1 MNPNKTLA
9 ATLIAAQMLAPLAA
23 VMSPGASAQA
33 AASAPATEN
42 VAVVLA
48 PPFINAQ
55 SYLVVEATSGQVIAE
70 VNAKARR
77 DPASL
82 TKLMTAFIV
91 FDALYQKQINLSQRL
106 RIPERAWKA
115 DGARLNLPP
124 GTPVT
129 AEELVRGM
137 LIHSAND
144 AAVALA
150 IAVAG
155 NEGEFIARMNREAK
169 RLGMNDT
176 NFLNPTGLSQQGHY
190 STAHDLT
197 VLSLAIMREYP
208 QYVRF
213 FGEKN
218 FAIGGT
224 TYENRN
230 RLLFADP
237 TVDGLKT
244 GFTDAAGYC
253 LAATVKR
260 GPRRVLAVM
269 LGAPSEAARLG
280 EMQKLIDWAFTAYEP
295 RQFYEARKPIQQLQ
309 VWKSTVDAIPIGFR
323 DDVVAINVAGKT
335 HEITTELTIPEPA
348 FGPIQS
354 GDKVGTLKVKRAGN
368 LLYERDV
375 IAFESAPA
383 APMWK
388 RMWHSVVL
396 FFKGLF
402 K

>member
-1 MNPNKTLA
+1 MNFKKTLA
-9 ATLIAAQMLAPLAA
+9 ATLIAAQMLAPLTA
-23 VMSPGASAQA
+23 VVSQGASAQA
-33 AASAPATEN
+33 PVSAPAAEN

-55 SYLVVEATSGQVIAE
+55 SYLVVEATSGQVIGE

-176 NFLNPTGLSQQGHY
+176 NFLNPTGL
-190 STAHDLT
+190 
-197 VLSLAIMREYP
+197 P
-208 QYVRF
+208 
-213 FGEKN
+213 
-218 FAIGGT
+218 
-224 TYENRN
+224 
-230 RLLFADP
+230 
-237 TVDGLKT
+237 
-244 GFTDAAGYC
+244 
-253 LAATVKR
+253 
-260 GPRRVLAVM
+260 
-269 LGAPSEAARLG
+269 
-280 EMQKLIDWAFTAYEP
+280 
-295 RQFYEARKPIQQLQ
+295 
-309 VWKSTVDAIPIGFR
+309 
-323 DDVVAINVAGKT
+323 
-335 HEITTELTIPEPA
+335 
-348 FGPIQS
+348 
-354 GDKVGTLKVKRAGN
+354 
-368 LLYERDV
+368 
-375 IAFESAPA
+375 
-383 APMWK
+383 
-388 RMWHSVVL
+388 
-396 FFKGLF
+396 
-402 K
+402 